1 MTTRGYIQAGG
12 GSTRLGRDK
21 ALVELGGKTML
32 ARTCELLQKITPDV
46 TIVAGSN
53 KYEIAGVHIVHDCWP
68 GEGPLGGIITA
79 LIDAGEQEMPAEW
92 ALIVSCDMPFL
103 TEAWLNYLV
112 ERAGESVADVLVPR
126 SAGGLE
132 PLCACWRTSAA
143 SALRSAFEGGVRKIS
158 DALERVRTEVLDAG
172 DWKRFDTAGRL
183 FWNMNTAADFEE
195 ARRVWESQQL

>member
-32 ARTCELLQKITPDV
+32 ARTCELLQRITPDV

-53 KYEIAGVHIVHDCWP
+53 KYEIAGVRIVHDCWP

-79 LIDAGEQEMPAEW
+79 LVDAGEREMPAEW
-92 ALIVSCDMPFL
+92 ALIVGCDMPFL
-103 TEAWLNYLV
+103 TVAWLKHIV
-112 ERAGESVADVLVPR
+112 GRAERSNADVLVPH

-158 DALERVRTEVLDAG
+158 DALERVRTEVLDAT

-183 FWNMNTAADFEE
+183 FWNMNSAADFEE
-195 ARRVWESQQL
+195 ACRIWESQQS